1 MVIKKA
7 IASSSATLVLL
18 LSACTLGSTADK
30 NATSAEPSPT
40 PTVFEQAFSSDTRG
54 EAAAL
59 TLSDEKT
66 TKSFRADN
74 IGISFES
81 TALAD
86 ARLDPS
92 SSNLDDLLNSLGSP
106 ALRFGGNEL
115 DRRVFWTSS
124 GESTNKPEQ
133 VAVTPEDLKRLKKL
147 VDVTGSTVTMGIP
160 LGKYDPKRGA
170 DMAAHTVDI
179 LGDSLVGLA
188 IGNEPNG
195 YKVKDVPNGAVRG
208 EDWNKEKYVQQL
220 EGYAKAIHEKRPD
233 APIIGPDVY
242 DGAWMD
248 AFAHSDVKKK
258 TAISQHWYQLSA
270 CESDE
275 VPGRGPEAQNLVD
288 PLAKK
293 SAKKN
298 LGIGKDHADDAG
310 LPLWLEETGPTSC
323 PGTNDTSL
331 TNASA
336 LWAADYTLYAARL
349 GVERMAMHS
358 MLGAC
363 EGGAPMSLVCDPAD
377 HGTQSDTF
385 QGRPHLAAMRLLVPS
400 TGGTFTKTAV
410 EGGGNMSAYTVVKN
424 DGETLVTTVINANDA
439 AKSGGNP
446 VSLQMPKGFAVA
458 KATQIHGP
466 SNEAK
471 NATSVIP
478 AHRLPDDIPYSG
490 ATKTASGSASADS
503 GDSELNIDLAASSV
517 TVFIMARK

>member
-1 MVIKKA
+1 MVIRRA
-7 IASSSATLVLL
+7 IVASSASIALL
-18 LSACTLGSTADK
+18 LSACTSGSPSDEASIST
-30 NATSAEPSPT
+30 EPSPT
-40 PTVFEQAFSSDTRG
+40 PTVFEQKFSSDTRG
-54 EAAAL
+54 EAA
-59 TLSDEKT
+59 TLSPSDKKT
-66 TKSFRADN
+66 QNNFRADN

-81 TALAD
+81 TVLAD
-86 ARLDPS
+86 RRLGPDA
-92 SSNLDDLLNSLGSP
+92 SNLDDLLNSLGSP

-115 DRRVFWTSS
+115 DRRLFWTSDHAS
-124 GESTNKPEQ
+124 PSKSDQ
-133 VAVTPEDLKRLKKL
+133 VVVKPEDLKRLKEL

-160 LGKYDPKRGA
+160 LGTYAPKQGV
-170 DMAAHTVDI
+170 DMAVHAVDI

-195 YKVKDVPNGAVRG
+195 YTIDDVPGGAVRG
-208 EDWNKEKYVQQL
+208 KGWNKQKYVKQL
-220 EGYAKAIHEKRPD
+220 ETYGKAIHAERPD
-233 APIIGPDVY
+233 VPIIGPDVY

-248 AFAHSDVKKK
+248 AFADSDVTNK
-258 TAISQHWYQLSA
+258 AALSQHRYQLPA
-270 CESDE
+270 CESE
-275 VPGRGPEAQNLVD
+275 KIPGRGPQPQNLIN

-293 SAKKN
+293 AAKKN

-331 TNASA
+331 TIASA
-336 LWAADYTLYAARL
+336 LWAADFTLHAAQL

-363 EGGAPMSLVCDPAD
+363 QGGAPMSLVCDPAD
-377 HGTQSDTF
+377 HGTRSDTF

-410 EGGGNMSAYTVVKN
+410 SGGGNMSAYTVTKN
-424 DGETLVTTVINANDA
+424 EGETLVTTVINANDA

-446 VSLQMPKGFAVA
+446 VSLQMPKGFSVERAS
-458 KATQIHGP
+458 QIHGP
-466 SNEAK
+466 SNDAK

-478 AHRLPDDIPYSG
+478 SNPLPDTIPYSG
-490 ATKTASGSASADS
+490 PKKTATASTAMGT

-517 TVFIMARK
+517 TVFIMTKK

>member
-1 MVIKKA
+1 MVIRRA
-7 IASSSATLVLL
+7 IVASSASVVLL
-18 LSACTLGSTADK
+18 LSACIPGLSSNEAS
-30 NATSAEPSPT
+30 TSAEPSPT
-40 PTVFEQAFSSDTRG
+40 PTVFEQKFSSDTRG
-54 EAAAL
+54 EAATL
-59 TLSDEKT
+59 SLSDEKT
-66 TKSFRADN
+66 KKSFRADN

-81 TALAD
+81 TVLAD
-86 ARLDPS
+86 RRLDPGT
-92 SSNLDDLLNSLGSP
+92 SNLDDLLNSLGSP
-106 ALRFGGNEL
+106 ALRFGGNGL
-115 DRRVFWTSS
+115 DRRLFWTSDHAS
-124 GESTNKPEQ
+124 PSKSDQ
-133 VAVTPEDLKRLKKL
+133 VVVTPEDLKRLKKL

-160 LGKYDPKRGA
+160 LGTYAPKQGV
-170 DMAAHTVDI
+170 DMAVHTVDI

-208 EDWNKEKYVQQL
+208 NDWNKEKYVQQL
-220 EGYAKAIHEKRPD
+220 EAYAKAIHAKRPD

-258 TAISQHWYQLSA
+258 TGISQHWYQLPE
-270 CESDE
+270 CESE
-275 VPGRGPEAQNLVD
+275 KVPGRGPEAQNLVD
-288 PLAKK
+288 PIAKK
-293 SAKKN
+293 SAQKN

-336 LWAADYTLYAARL
+336 LWAADYTLYAAQL

-377 HGTQSDTF
+377 HGTRSDTF
-385 QGRPHLAAMRLLVPS
+385 QGRTHLAAMRLLVPS

-410 EGGGNMSAYTVVKN
+410 KGGGNMSAYTVRKN
-424 DGETLVTTVINANDA
+424 EGETLVTTVINANDA

-446 VSLQMPKGFAVA
+446 VSFQMPKGFSVERAS
-458 KATQIHGP
+458 QIYGP

-478 AHRLPDDIPYSG
+478 ANRLPDDIPYSG
-490 ATKTASGSASADS
+490 ATKTASGSASADT
-503 GDSELNIDLAASSV
+503 GDSELNIDLATSSV
-517 TVFIMARK
+517 TVFIMTRK

>member
-1 MVIKKA
+1 MVIRRA
-7 IASSSATLVLL
+7 IVASSASIALL
-18 LSACTLGSTADK
+18 LSACTSGSPSDGP
-30 NATSAEPSPT
+30 ATSAEPSPT
-40 PTVFEQAFSSDTRG
+40 PTVFEQKFSSDARG
-54 EAAAL
+54 EAA
-59 TLSDEKT
+59 TLSFSGKKMK
-66 TKSFRADN
+66 KSFRADN

-81 TALAD
+81 TVLAD
-86 ARLDPS
+86 RRLDPGA
-92 SSNLDDLLNSLGSP
+92 SNLDDLLKSLGSP

-115 DRRVFWTSS
+115 DRRLFWTSDHAS
-124 GESTNKPEQ
+124 PSKSDQ
-133 VAVTPEDLKRLKKL
+133 VVATPEDLKRLKRL

-160 LGKYDPKRGA
+160 LGAYAPKQGV
-170 DMAAHTVDI
+170 DMAVHAVDI

-208 EDWNKEKYVQQL
+208 DDWNKEKYVQQL
-220 EGYAKAIHEKRPD
+220 EAYAKAIHEKRPD

-258 TAISQHWYQLSA
+258 TAISQHWYQLPA
-270 CESDE
+270 CESE
-275 VPGRGPEAQNLVD
+275 KIPGRGPQAQNLVD

-293 SAKKN
+293 AAKKN

-331 TNASA
+331 TIASA
-336 LWAADYTLYAARL
+336 LWAADFTLHAAQL

-363 EGGAPMSLVCDPAD
+363 QGGAPMSLVCDPAD
-377 HGTQSDTF
+377 HGTRSDTF

-400 TGGTFTKTAV
+400 IDATFTKTAV
-410 EGGGNMSAYTVVKN
+410 KGGGNMSAYTVTKN
-424 DGETLVTTVINANDA
+424 EGETLVTTIINANDA

-446 VSLQMPKGFAVA
+446 VNLHVPEGFSVERAS
-458 KATQIHGP
+458 QIYGP
-466 SNEAK
+466 SNEAT
-471 NATSVIP
+471 NATSVIASNP
-478 AHRLPDDIPYSG
+478 LPDTIPYSG
-490 ATKTASGSASADS
+490 PKKTASASAATGT
-503 GDSELNIDLAASSV
+503 GDSELNIDLATSSV
-517 TVFIMARK
+517 TVFIMREQ